1 VTAFGTAVDAYLSL
15 CCSVPPELEDELPEL
30 LAPWPILGA
39 ALAPGGDGRVAVTI
53 YFGDAD
59 SILHE
64 QVSEM
69 LVSHGA
75 VGLAAAELPAEDWL
89 AGYRRQVR
97 AFIVAD
103 RWWIDPHP
111 EAPTAAP
118 AGRLRLVMPPRT
130 AFGSGSH
137 ESTRLVLAALD
148 ELSIAGAR
156 VLDVGTGSGIL
167 ALAAERCG
175 ARAVLAVD
183 VDPVAVG
190 VARQIASL
198 QEWRPRVH
206 FAVGSADCAAVGA
219 FDVVLCNMVTDS
231 LLPLL
236 DAIERALTDGGVLVV
251 SGLLAAETDRVVEQ
265 LGRAALGV
273 AGLRTLDGWASVTAR
288 RRR

>member
-1 VTAFGTAVDAYLSL
+1 VDSYLSL
-15 CCSVPPELEDELPEL
+15 HCSVAPELEDELPGL
-30 LAPWPILGA
+30 LAPWPILGTE
-39 ALAPGGDGRVAVTI
+39 LAPGDDGRVGVTV
-53 YFGDAD
+53 YFDGADAAMR
-59 SILHE
+59 E
-64 QVSEM
+64 QVSE
-69 LVSHGA
+69 LLLSHGA

-89 AGYRRQVR
+89 AGYRDLVR
-97 AFIVAD
+97 AFIVAG

-137 ESTRLVLAALD
+137 ESTRLVLAALE
-148 ELSIAGAR
+148 ELPLAGTR

-175 ARAVLAVD
+175 AGPVLGVD

-198 QEWRPRVH
+198 QEWRPQVH
-206 FAVGSADCAAVGA
+206 FAVGSADCAAAGA

-231 LLPLL
+231 FLPLL
-236 DAIERALTDGGVLVV
+236 GAMESALTAGGVLVL
-251 SGLLAAETDRVVEQ
+251 SGMLAAETDRVLEQ
-265 LGRAALGV
+265 LRRAALNV
-273 AGLRTLDGWASVTAR
+273 SGLRTLDGWASATVR
-288 RRR
+288 RLR

>member
-1 VTAFGTAVDAYLSL
+1 VDTYLSL
-15 CCSVPPELEDELPEL
+15 HCSVASELEDELPQL
-30 LAPWPILGA
+30 LAPWPILGT
-39 ALAPGGDGRVAVTI
+39 ALAPGDDGRVGVTI
-53 YFGDAD
+53 YFDGADAAMR
-59 SILHE
+59 E
-64 QVSEM
+64 QVSE
-69 LVSHGA
+69 LLLSHGA
-75 VGLAAAELPAEDWL
+75 AGLAAAELPAEDWL
-89 AGYRRQVR
+89 AGYRRLVR
-97 AFIVAD
+97 AFVVAD

-137 ESTRLVLAALD
+137 ESTRLVLAALE
-148 ELSIAGAR
+148 ELPLAGAR

-175 ARAVLAVD
+175 AGLVLGVD

-190 VARQIASL
+190 VARQIAGL

-206 FAVGSADCAAVGA
+206 FAVGSADCVAAGA

-231 LLPLL
+231 FLPLL
-236 DAIERALTDGGVLVV
+236 GAMGRAMTDGGALVV
-251 SGLLAAETDRVVEQ
+251 SGILAAEIDRVLEQ
-265 LGRAALGV
+265 LGRAALQ
-273 AGLRTLDGWASVTAR
+273 ASGLSVLDGWARVTVR

>member
-1 VTAFGTAVDAYLSL
+1 
-15 CCSVPPELEDELPEL
+15 
-30 LAPWPILGA
+30 
-39 ALAPGGDGRVAVTI
+39 VTI
-53 YFGDAD
+53 YFSGADAVMR
-59 SILHE
+59 E
-64 QVSEM
+64 QVSE
-69 LVSHGA
+69 LLLSHGA
-75 VGLAAAELPAEDWL
+75 VGLATAELPAEDWL

-137 ESTRLVLAALD
+137 ESTRLVLAALE
-148 ELSIAGAR
+148 ELPLAGAR

-175 ARAVLAVD
+175 ACAVLGVD
-183 VDPVAVG
+183 VDPVAVA

-206 FAVGSADCAAVGA
+206 FAVGSADCAAAGA

-231 LLPLL
+231 FLPLL
-236 DAIERALTDGGVLVV
+236 DAMERALTDGGVLVV
-251 SGLLAAETDRVVEQ
+251 SGMLAAEIDRVLEKMKRV
-265 LGRAALGV
+265 ALG
-273 AGLRTLDGWASVTAR
+273 GSGSRTLDGWASVTVR
-288 RRR
+288 RLR